1 MIQHIKRHQYVLT
14 ALWHKQI
21 GTEITSV
28 LLSTA
33 GHIIFTGD
41 RDPEDVYSHDR
52 LEEEYLNCLEKLNM
66 EPTDLIKLARNGFE
80 VADLNLDKKKD
91 LFVEINKLVQEIDEG
106 RFSE

>member
-1 MIQHIKRHQYVLT
+1 MCPISNYKLKVINTWSEHPLKFFIEEGICCT
-14 ALWHKQI
+14 
-21 GTEITSV
+21 
-28 LLSTA
+28 LST
-33 GHIIFTGD
+33 D
-41 RDPEDVYSHDR
+41 DPFSFNNT

-66 EPTDLIKLARNGFE
+66 EPTDLIKLAKNGFE

>member
-1 MIQHIKRHQYVLT
+1 MRKVFV
-14 ALWHKQI
+14 AP
-21 GTEITSV
+21 
-28 LLSTA
+28 LST
-33 GHIIFTGD
+33 D
-41 RDPEDVYSHDR
+41 DPFSFNNT

-66 EPTDLIKLARNGFE
+66 EPTDLIKLAKNGFE